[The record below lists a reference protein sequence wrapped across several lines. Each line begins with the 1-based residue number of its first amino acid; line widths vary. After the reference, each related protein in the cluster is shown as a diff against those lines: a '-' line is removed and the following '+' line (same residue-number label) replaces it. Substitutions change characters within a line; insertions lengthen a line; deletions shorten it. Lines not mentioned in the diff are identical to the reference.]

1 MSTSMSTSTTTART
15 YDGPPLYDPRTFDRG
30 FPYEVFRELR
40 EHAPVTYHEHPYWDR
55 GFWVIA
61 RHADVQR
68 VSRDWNGFHNAP
80 NPFLPGTDGMTGEGD
95 AGSSLLMISI
105 DPPEHTKL
113 RKLISSG
120 FTPRRINDLATH
132 VKARVDSV
140 IDSVADRGE
149 CDLVRD
155 VALWLPLHAI
165 ADLVGVP
172 EEDRE
177 QIFEWTELTFGF
189 DAATTPEER
198 AEAAQSMYAYADAM
212 CAERADDPRDDLM
225 SVLVDAEV
233 DGERLTQMQLAVFFM
248 MLQNA
253 GSETTRNL
261 ITTGMLTLLEH
272 PDELAELRADLSNL
286 PLAIEELLRLASPV
300 MNFVR
305 KATKDTEVGGQ
316 AVGEGDHVLMVY
328 ASANRDERTFD
339 DPNGLHLTRDPND
352 HVAFGAGGPHFCLGA
367 HLARLESK
375 LMFEAILTRFE
386 GLELAADPALL
397 PRVNSNLIDGLAEM
411 PVRWTG
417 VR

>member
-1 MSTSMSTSTTTART
+1 MSTRT
-15 YDGPPLYDPRTFDRG
+15 YDGPALHDPATFAQG

-40 EHAPVTYHEHPYWDR
+40 DHNPVVHVEHPVWDNGYW
-55 GFWVIA
+55 VVT

-68 VSRDWNGFHNAP
+68 VSRDWNAFHNAP
-80 NPFLPGTDGMTGEGD
+80 NPFLPADDGMGD
-95 AGSSLLMISI
+95 ASDDTGSSLLMISL
-105 DPPEHTKL
+105 DPPDHTKL

-120 FTPRRINDLATH
+120 FTPRRINDIANR

-140 IDSVADRGE
+140 IDSVADLGE

-172 EEDRE
+172 EEDRK

-189 DAATTPEER
+189 DAETTPEER
-198 AEAAQSMYAYADAM
+198 SEAALSMYAYADAM
-212 CAERADDPRDDLM
+212 CAERVENPRDDLM
-225 SVLVDAEV
+225 SVLLQAEI
-233 DGERLTQMQLAVFFM
+233 DGERLTQLQLAVFFLL
-248 MLQNA
+248 LQNA

-272 PDELAELRADLSNL
+272 PDDLARLRADQSNL
-286 PLAIEELLRLASPV
+286 GVAIEELLRLATPV

-305 KATKDTEVGGQ
+305 KATKDTEI
-316 AVGEGDHVLMVY
+316 AGESIADGDHVLMVY
-328 ASANRDERTFD
+328 ASANRDERAFD
-339 DPNGLHLTRDPND
+339 DPDGLHLDRDPND

-367 HLARLESK
+367 HLARLESR

-386 GLELAADPALL
+386 GLELAADAASL

-411 PVRWTG
+411 PVRWTS

>member
-1 MSTSMSTSTTTART
+1 MSTVT
-15 YDGPPLYDPRTFDRG
+15 YEGPALYDPQTYARG
-30 FPYEVFRELR
+30 FPYDVFRHLR
-40 EHAPVTYHEHPYWDR
+40 DDAPITFHEHPYWDR
-55 GFWVIA
+55 GFWVVA
-61 RHADVQR
+61 RHEDVQR

-80 NPFLPGTDGMTGEGD
+80 NPFLPGTDGAAADD
-95 AGSSLLMISI
+95 AGSSLLMISL
-105 DPPEHTKL
+105 DPPDHTKL

-120 FTPRRINDLATH
+120 FTPRRINDLAVQ

-140 IDSVADRGE
+140 IDSVAERGE

-155 VALWLPLHAI
+155 LALWLPLHAI

-172 EEDRE
+172 EEDRK

-189 DAATTPEER
+189 DADTTAEER
-198 AEAAQSMYAYADAM
+198 SDAAQQMYAYADAM
-212 CAERADDPRDDLM
+212 CAERADNPRDDLM
-225 SVLVDAEV
+225 SVLLHAEV
-233 DGERLTQMQLAVFFM
+233 DGEHLTQMQLAVFFM

-261 ITTGMLTLLEH
+261 ITTGMLSLLER
-272 PDELAELRADLSNL
+272 PEQLAQLQGDLSML

-305 KATKDTEVGGQ
+305 KATSDTEIAGQ
-316 AVGEGDHVLMVY
+316 AIAEGDHVLMVY
-328 ASANRDERTFD
+328 ASANRDERAFD
-339 DPNGLHLTRDPND
+339 DPDGLHLTRDPND

-367 HLARLESK
+367 HLARLESR

-386 GLELAADPALL
+386 GMELAGDPAAL

-417 VR
+417 VH